1 MYNEPKTITILLIG
15 NGFDLRTGIKTTFK
29 DFLRFVIYGI
39 IWHNYD
45 NPETLEHEKYRY
57 NFDFKKDFKDKVSII
72 AQKQRQK
79 EKANKTKTSK
89 HPLEILLKL
98 PLLKIPGEKRKK
110 NIAEI
115 CRKFIDTEFG
125 KILFKYIFKPA
136 PYLMDAISISPKT
149 YADFLSRDDGKELIH
164 RVAIF
169 YGLDEDW
176 VSLGEDDFIYDETPS
191 AEALETI
198 AYIFETYF
206 DNNRNNIALWSD
218 VETVIEL
225 LVTQDEKLQ
234 TKFQIEKKDL
244 PEWTNER
251 LKSFSEGL
259 ELFEI
264 LLTQYFLAIQNKIK
278 IDKKYADDF
287 ITKIVDKHK
296 GSFDQRTRITSGL
309 GNLLKKPL
317 YTPDIIINY
326 NYTNIAERIYQN
338 LSQQLPF
345 SSPKPQYIHING
357 SLQPKY
363 DPSKE
368 GGATNILIGYT
379 NSNSGDVPKELYHF
393 EKSSRRIVK
402 DTEHFDLNTYIPADE
417 YILFDLLIIGHS
429 CCTADRDIIGSLLAH
444 DKLHNAL
451 VLCHT
456 KDDLISI
463 NNNIRHI
470 LRTKPTKYSE
480 LMTHNY
486 NKRNRN
492 LFFAVEES

>member
-1 MYNEPKTITILLIG
+1 MINEPEIKNILLIG
-15 NGFDLRTGIKTTFK
+15 NGFDLRTEVKTTFK
-29 DFLRFVIYGI
+29 DFLRFVIYCV
-39 IWHNYD
+39 IWHNYY
-45 NPETLEHEKYRY
+45 NPKILEHEKNRY
-57 NFDFKKDFKDKVSII
+57 NFNFKTDVEDKVSVI
-72 AQKQRQK
+72 AEKQRQK

-278 IDKKYADDF
+278 IDKKYADKF
-287 ITKIVDKHK
+287 ITKIIDKHK
-296 GSFDQRTRITSGL
+296 VSFDQRTRKVWL
-309 GNLLKKPL
+309 PNLIKNPL
-317 YTPDIIINY
+317 YVPDLVINY
-326 NYTNIAERIYQN
+326 NYTNIAERIYQYFTPEAPY
-338 LSQQLPF
+338 Q
-345 SSPKPQYIHING
+345 SSKPQHIHING
-357 SLQPKY
+357 SLQPIL

-368 GGATNILIGYT
+368 GFATNIVIGYT
-379 NSNSGDVPKELYHF
+379 NSNSSDVPKELYHF

-429 CCTADRDIIGSLLAH
+429 CCTADRDIIGSLLEH
-444 DKLHNAL
+444 EKLHNAL

-463 NNNIRHI
+463 NNNIKHI
-470 LRTKPTKYSE
+470 LTPKKYSE
-480 LMTHNY
+480 LMNHNAM
-486 NKRNRN
+486 KRKHN
-492 LFFAVEES
+492 LFFAVEDPQ